1 MKNPFRAA
9 FHFGKNG
16 CCQMTLG
23 KMRATVL
30 GRGDRTHW
38 NAILSSKEGRRFEL
52 QCTPLA
58 NGHTLIELGPSH
70 KPAMVAHQKSVA

>member
-1 MKNPFRAA
+1 
-9 FHFGKNG
+9 
-16 CCQMTLG
+16 
-23 KMRATVL
+23 L

-58 NGHTLIELGPSH
+58 NRHTLIELGPSH
-70 KPAMVAHQKSVA
+70 KPAMAAHQQSVA